1 MSPYTNNSR
10 QNRGRG
16 GSNRHDSGRSDF
28 MTVLLFYV
36 LPFIVVNSIIFI
48 LVTAAPKGDLTIGE
62 ATNFTTT
69 TMELKIKSL
78 LPIKEMTVTLD
89 GNAVE
94 LTKTASKT
102 YTATLGSNRTVKV
115 SLTAFNG
122 MKNIFSEQVNVLDDT
137 PPSIKDSI
145 IEDGVLSFRLED
157 TQSGVNYDT
166 IYAYDDDTPE
176 ILPLSIDRSTGLIT
190 FDMQKENLTI
200 CVKDLIGNEAR
211 VTITPEGENLDPEEA
226 AAEASQEAAQAS
238 DAAAGDSAENDAN
251 LETAE

>member
-78 LPIKEMTVTLD
+78 LPK
-89 GNAVE
+89 
-94 LTKTASKT
+94 
-102 YTATLGSNRTVKV
+102 NRLQDLHGDTRLQRNRKSEFN
-115 SLTAFNG
+115 SL
-122 MKNIFSEQVNVLDDT
+122 
-137 PPSIKDSI
+137 
-145 IEDGVLSFRLED
+145 
-157 TQSGVNYDT
+157 
-166 IYAYDDDTPE
+166 
-176 ILPLSIDRSTGLIT
+176 
-190 FDMQKENLTI
+190 
-200 CVKDLIGNEAR
+200 
-211 VTITPEGENLDPEEA
+211 
-226 AAEASQEAAQAS
+226 
-238 DAAAGDSAENDAN
+238 
-251 LETAE
+251 

>member
-16 GSNRHDSGRSDF
+16 GSSRHDSGRSDF

-62 ATNFTTT
+62 ADNFTTT

-78 LPIKEMTVTLD
+78 FPIKAMTVTLD
-89 GNAVE
+89 GNEVE

-102 YTATLGSNRTVKV
+102 YTAVLGSNGTVKV

-122 MKNIFSEQVNVLDDT
+122 MKITPSFSN
-137 PPSIKDSI
+137 
-145 IEDGVLSFRLED
+145 LSFTER
-157 TQSGVNYDT
+157 
-166 IYAYDDDTPE
+166 
-176 ILPLSIDRSTGLIT
+176 
-190 FDMQKENLTI
+190 
-200 CVKDLIGNEAR
+200 
-211 VTITPEGENLDPEEA
+211 
-226 AAEASQEAAQAS
+226 
-238 DAAAGDSAENDAN
+238 
-251 LETAE
+251 